1 MIALI
6 LDQVL
11 ETAVEAED
19 PVVTVMA
26 EISRP
31 AESVL
36 SPVNHILR
44 VITEVLHIFHSHKN
58 HSLKNAAKIGI
69 QLERMPSYLVRKGRV
84 VHGKDKSKFI
94 LGGDPLQTE
103 VAL

>member
-31 AESVL
+31 AESVF

-58 HSLKNAAKIGI
+58 HYFKNTAKIGI

-84 VHGKDKSKFI
+84 VHGKD
-94 LGGDPLQTE
+94 
-103 VAL
+103 